1 MLTFAA
7 DDFSGLVL
15 HPSIFSIIHS
25 RSASIINDALSNF
38 WYWLNSNILVSSEG
52 VINLLNIIKKIN
64 KDYNKKACER
74 YHNLSKEQKKESYK
88 KNMVMTA
95 TKIFQKMKKIN
106 WFSIENYIIEWEKTL
121 YYNYK
126 KIFWFR
132 KFFFFIRESREKWV
146 YVWKVI

>member
-7 DDFSGLVL
+7 DGFSGLVL

-52 VINLLNIIKKIN
+52 IINLLNIIKKIN

-74 YHNLSKEQKKESYK
+74 YHNLSKEQKKRKQKYGRESYK
-88 KNMVMTA
+88 NLSEDEENKLV
-95 TKIFQKMKKIN
+95 QYRKK
-106 WFSIENYIIEWEKTL
+106 KL
-121 YYNYK
+121 
-126 KIFWFR
+126 
-132 KFFFFIRESREKWV
+132 
-146 YVWKVI
+146 

>member
-88 KNMVMTA
+88 KKYGNDSY
-95 TKIFQKMKKIN
+95 KN
-106 WFSIENYIIEWEKTL
+106 LSEDEENKLVQYRKL
-121 YYNYK
+121 YYRM
-126 KIFWFR
+126 R
-132 KFFFFIRESREKWV
+132 KNALL
-146 YVWKVI
+146 